1 MARYSLNVYD
11 NLTASHNIVK
21 LRENGKLKEKVDL
34 TTIDNFLLDSGV
46 NGFADRKEFHD
57 YLNTH
62 GFTLSDSYAIYVT
75 YQENG
80 NERKLD
86 ALYGEQPVLKYLAT
100 VFENLKEEYSHKVH
114 NAENK
119 ELVYS
124 KLEKDEVWNAF
135 YEVFIKAIKNGKFNR
150 YFKSSGFCV
159 PYLYEYID
167 NYVRNLAMSN
177 HEEMQAIS
185 SAEFDIKRMLK
196 SYKYVRDIQCAL
208 NDYNQKFGYTFGLDN
223 KSVKQKYKELLKGE
237 ELNHLVVEIYDEPL
251 PKRSFD
257 NPDLNPL
264 DVWSLEELQEIM
276 IKDDYQD
283 LLENQMK
290 KTK

>member
-11 NLTASHNIVK
+11 NLTASHNIIK

-46 NGFADRKEFHD
+46 SGFADRKEFHD

-167 NYVRNLAMSN
+167 NLCKKLSN
-177 HEEMQAIS
+177 E
-185 SAEFDIKRMLK
+185 
-196 SYKYVRDIQCAL
+196 
-208 NDYNQKFGYTFGLDN
+208 
-223 KSVKQKYKELLKGE
+223 
-237 ELNHLVVEIYDEPL
+237 
-251 PKRSFD
+251 
-257 NPDLNPL
+257 
-264 DVWSLEELQEIM
+264 
-276 IKDDYQD
+276 
-283 LLENQMK
+283 
-290 KTK
+290 